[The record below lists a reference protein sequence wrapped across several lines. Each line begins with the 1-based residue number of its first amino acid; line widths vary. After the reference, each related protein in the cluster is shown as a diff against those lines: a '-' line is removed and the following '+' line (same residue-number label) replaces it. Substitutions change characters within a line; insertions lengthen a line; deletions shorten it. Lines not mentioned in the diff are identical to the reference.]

1 VVHPRH
7 HPGPLYECFC
17 FRSNYFEV
25 TSLILKAM
33 SPFIANKA
41 EVIKEISH
49 LVGDPLD
56 VDEKRLK
63 SEGVV
68 RVRVLCKD
76 ATKLMAIL

>member
-1 VVHPRH
+1 
-7 HPGPLYECFC
+7 
-17 FRSNYFEV
+17 
-25 TSLILKAM
+25 M